1 MRLFGAGL
9 LVMVLCTGALTTG
22 AHAQASHP
30 IIVQSPTMQT
40 GQMMPRDYAPDGRN
54 LSPPLTWSNL
64 PEGTREIAVICQDH
78 GARLSASVGPLGD
91 LQYSWKCRRTAR
103 GSPIRFHAVHAGG
116 DSLGQCR
123 ETTDGAWR
131 CIAARHLPSAASTT
145 TTSWSMRWMKSSIY
159 PLALLGT
166 ELLEAIDGHVIGQG
180 DIMPV
185 YQRIQMPDPSGN
197 PRHPIPVIRA
207 ESAQRRECG

>member
-22 AHAQASHP
+22 AHAQAPHP

-78 GARLSASVGPLGD
+78 GA
-91 LQYSWKCRRTAR
+91 
-103 GSPIRFHAVHAGG
+103 GSPPPWVHWVIYNIPGSAGG
-116 DSLGQCR
+116 LPEGVPFDSTQSMPAEIAGACR

-166 ELLEAIDGHVIGQG
+166 SSSKRSTGT
-180 DIMPV
+180 
-185 YQRIQMPDPSGN
+185 
-197 PRHPIPVIRA
+197 
-207 ESAQRRECG
+207 